1 MKAEPDHWRKG
12 HLGPDKQ
19 EDKGDMMS
27 KALLQRWKA
36 YSVVYHRTDIMRL
49 GSGWIQTTG
58 FK

>member
-12 HLGPDKQ
+12 HLRPDKQ
-19 EDKGDMMS
+19 EDKGSMMS
-27 KALLQRWKA
+27 KALLQSWKA
-36 YSVVYHRTDIMRL
+36 CSVAYYSTDIMRL